1 MISAADDTSGEA
13 RSAVAATPE
22 IREALDLQATAELSA
37 PASSELAEIPEAVVR
52 PETGELDRERLAR
65 EPVERRR
72 TLLEPWLRQA
82 AAAALGVGAA
92 RLDAG
97 QPLSA
102 YGLDSLAAVEV
113 QSRLQTALGVEVG
126 IAELLAGASLD
137 DLAAAALAS
146 IGAPIEGTPEGG
158 PGGSPQ
164 VGPEAEGPATG
175 RFPLAPNQQ
184 ALWFIHRLAPR
195 GLAYHLA
202 GAARVESPID
212 HAALGRALAALVERH
227 PALRTRFAEDGEGP
241 WQEIGERGACELVEL
256 AAAAPDED
264 EAALVARLRAAA
276 WRPFDVERGPL
287 LRVGLLPDARPGAA
301 SAGLLFLAV
310 HHLVADFWSLQVM
323 VRDLGALYA
332 RESREHPEPEGRREP
347 LPPLGLRYTDFARWQ
362 RQRLAGGEGERLWD
376 HWRQALGGAPPPRLA
391 LPVDRPWPKVQTWPG
406 AAHELVLPEALTVG
420 LEGVG
425 RAQGAT
431 LFMVLL
437 AGFQALLARTTGA
450 ATVAVGS
457 PTHGRSGRGGAALAD
472 LVGYF
477 VNLVPLVAA
486 VDGDGTFAGLLA
498 AVRATALAAYEHQ
511 EMPLAVLAER
521 LLPERDPARS
531 PLFDVVFAF

>member
-1 MISAADDTSGEA
+1 MISERPEPAPPPGLPAE
-13 RSAVAATPE
+13 VPETPGSP
-22 IREALDLQATAELSA
+22 DPQATQ
-37 PASSELAEIPEAVVR
+37 EA
-52 PETGELDRERLAR
+52 GELDRERLAR
-65 EPVERRR
+65 EPGELRRGA
-72 TLLEPWLRQA
+72 LLRPWLRQV
-82 AAAALGVGAA
+82 AAAALGVGAD

-113 QSRLQTALGVEVG
+113 QSRLYTALGVEVA
-126 IAELLAGASLD
+126 IVDLLAGASLD
-137 DLAAAALAS
+137 DLTAVALAA
-146 IGAPIEGTPEGG
+146 IGASIEGTPEGG
-158 PGGSPQ
+158 PEG
-164 VGPEAEGPATG
+164 GPEAEGPATG

-212 HAALGRALAALVERH
+212 RAALGRALAALVARH
-227 PALRTRFAEDGEGP
+227 PALRTSFAEDGEGP
-241 WQEIGERGACELVEL
+241 WQEVGERGACELLEL
-256 AAAAPDED
+256 AAAAPGED

-276 WRPFDVERGPL
+276 WRPFDLERGPL

-301 SAGLLFLAV
+301 SPGLLFLAV
-310 HHLVADFWSLQVM
+310 HHIVADFWSLQVM

-332 RESREHPEPEGRREP
+332 RESRDPKEDREAWDSRQSWPDREAAAAP
-347 LPPLGLRYTDFARWQ
+347 LPPLSLRYTDFERWQ
-362 RQRLAGGEGERLWD
+362 RQRLAGGEGDRLWD

-425 RAQGAT
+425 RARGAT

-486 VDGDGTFAGLLA
+486 VDGDATFTGLLA